1 MTRHPAVA
9 TATTADPS
17 RWQAVIAA
25 LLAVGAGLAVLVLGD
40 LSLKYRVAIVGGVVA
55 TGFLLLSPDRRIWS
69 LIFWVLVMP
78 LSVEKVFYVAPAV
91 WSGFVAQSV
100 TINAADAFLVLLAL
114 FLLVKSL
121 LTPQQVFY
129 WPKAATAWLLFLAW
143 AGTSY
148 AMHLGYLHDGLV
160 SASPLALLRAVR
172 ILVFIVLVHSA
183 IRSRGDVLLVL
194 GAVLAIVLL
203 ESALVGLS
211 YVTGHVFNFTELTG
225 GNPVLALQKY
235 AGSGGGSGGLLVRG
249 SGTLG
254 STNDTAKFET
264 FYSLILLAFF
274 GVRNAFFR
282 TLALCALL
290 AAGMAILL
298 SFSRGAWLSF
308 ALALVLA
315 FALLLRRGAISQRAW
330 LTGAGVGILVV
341 IALGALATPIMDRL
355 SNKGDEGATASRL
368 RMFHVAFDLASAYPI
383 IGVGPGEYAQAGL
396 QLESPQYGTAENV
409 ALGSKPIAPLV
420 GRLDVVSLARPGQE
434 DLRLPLPVHNRFL
447 LVLAQ
452 MGAIGLL
459 LWLLLYRVFLRDALR
474 CLKSRDRFYRFV
486 GVAGLAY
493 LLAALVYMNVDLFDD
508 TKSIEVLLFVPVVVT
523 AVARLVREEGA

>member
-1 MTRHPAVA
+1 MSRHRAVP
-9 TATTADPS
+9 TASAAPP
-17 RWQAVIAA
+17 RWQAVIAV
-25 LLAVGAGLAVLVLGD
+25 LLAVGAGVAVLALGD

-69 LIFWVLVMP
+69 LLFWILVMP
-78 LSVEKVFYVAPAV
+78 LSIEKVFYVAPAV
-91 WSGFVAQSV
+91 WSGFVEQSV
-100 TINAADAFLVLLAL
+100 TLNAADAFLVLLAV

-121 LTPQQVFY
+121 LTPQPMFH
-129 WPKAATAWLLFLAW
+129 WPKAATVWLLFLAW

-148 AMHLGYLHDGLV
+148 AMHLGYLQDGLV
-160 SASPLALLRAVR
+160 SATPLALLRAVR
-172 ILVFIVLVHSA
+172 ILLFIVLVHSA

-211 YVTGHVFNFTELTG
+211 YATGHVFNFTELTG

-235 AGSGGGSGGLLVRG
+235 AGSGGGSGDLLVRG

-282 TLALCALL
+282 TLALLALL
-290 AAGMAILL
+290 AAGMAIVL

-308 ALALVLA
+308 ALALLLA
-315 FALLLRRGAISQRAW
+315 FVLLLRRRAITPRAW
-330 LTGAGVGILVV
+330 LTGAGVGLLAVV
-341 IALGALATPIMDRL
+341 ALAVLATPILDRL
-355 SNKGDEGATASRL
+355 SNRGDEGATASRL
-368 RMFHVAFDLASAYPI
+368 RMFRVAFDLASAYPI

-396 QLESPQYGTAENV
+396 LLQSPQYGMAQNL

-420 GRLDVVSLARPGQE
+420 GRLDVVSLVRPGQA
-434 DLRLPLPVHNRFL
+434 DLKLPLPVHNRFL

-452 MGAIGLL
+452 LGGVGLL
-459 LWLLLYRVFLRDALR
+459 LWLLLYRAFLRDALR
-474 CLKSRDRFYRFV
+474 CLEARDRFYRFV
-486 GVAGLAY
+486 GIAGLAY
-493 LLAALVYMNVDLFDD
+493 LLAAVVYMNVDLFDD
-508 TKSIEVLLFVPVVVT
+508 AKSIEVLLFVPVVVT
-523 AVARLVREEGA
+523 AVARLVREEEA